1 MSLSREER
9 ENWIDVLRDKKWASV
24 FFFTFI
30 DKKTLIVQTMRETE
44 RGKEK
49 YREIEKERDNKLD
62 RDREREI

>member
-1 MSLSREER
+1 MGFC
-9 ENWIDVLRDKKWASV
+9 